1 MVKQN
6 DNNKNLMAIER
17 IDETI
22 ESLKNNDFNIFFFVI
37 DSRNVPNSSLAY
49 IYELAKTLQDK
60 KYRVTMLYQL
70 QDEYT
75 EAELYKKRRKG
86 KSIDQS
92 KVFVGVGGWL
102 GEEYAK
108 IPHMNI
114 STSQWK
120 VSPADILFI
129 PEAFSSLMF
138 QTYQQKAPCRRIVL
152 LQNFSYVTD
161 FIPFGAEWKNYGIYD
176 VIATTKQQEKL
187 IKSVFPY
194 VRSKILPPSISSV
207 FRSPIKPKKLL
218 VNIITP
224 DQRVTNR
231 IIKTF
236 YWKYPVYKFISFVD
250 LRNYSREEYADKLK
264 EGAIT
269 VWVDGDTQFG
279 HGGLEAIKCDNV
291 LIGKVPDM
299 IPEWMTDDNG
309 TLNDCG
315 IWTYDINLIPDLLAN
330 VIGAWM
336 QDNLPS
342 ELIDSMKN
350 VKNKYTEEEWN
361 KNVDTTIS
369 EIIEEQIKSFE
380 QIKSSIKNKITE
392 ETTEK

>member
-1 MVKQN
+1 MS
-6 DNNKNLMAIER
+6 DNKDIQAIER
-17 IDETI
+17 IEETI
-22 ESLKNNDFNIFFFVI
+22 ANLKENNFNIYFFVV

-60 KYRVTMLYQL
+60 KYNVTMLYQL
-70 QDEYT
+70 QGEYT
-75 EAELYKKRRKG
+75 ADELYKKKKKG
-86 KSIDQS
+86 KQIDQS
-92 KVFVGVGGWL
+92 KVFIGVGDWL

-114 STSQWK
+114 SHEQWK

-138 QTYQQKAPCRRIVL
+138 QTYQHKAPCRRIVL

-161 FIPFGAEWKNYGIYD
+161 FIPYGIEWKNYGIYD
-176 VIATTKQQEKL
+176 VLATTKKQEEL

-194 VRSKILPPSISSV
+194 VRSKVLPPVVSSV
-207 FRSPIKPKKLL
+207 FRKPIEPKKLL
-218 VNIITP
+218 VNVITS
-224 DQRVTNR
+224 DQRIANR

-236 YWKYPVYKFISFVD
+236 YWKYPIYKFVSFVD
-250 LRNYSREEYADKLK
+250 LRNYSRDEFSEKLR

-269 VWVDGDTQFG
+269 VWVDNDTQFG
-279 HGGLEAIKCDNV
+279 HSAVEAIACDNV

-299 IPEWMTDDNG
+299 IPEWMTNEDG

-315 IWTYDINLIPDLLAN
+315 VWTYDVNLIPELLAN

-336 QDNLPS
+336 QDNIPEQLTNAMENVNS
-342 ELIDSMKN
+342 LYTVDKWDENVENTIKDIID
-350 VKNKYTEEEWN
+350 
-361 KNVDTTIS
+361 
-369 EIIEEQIKSFE
+369 EQVKSFE
-380 QIKSSIKNKITE
+380 QIKSSIHSKITDNSTE
-392 ETTEK
+392 E